1 MAIDAIVVTNTGLVR
16 IETMAMTPIV
26 KFAPMQ
32 PGRNYLVWATGTL
45 YIQNAVVGVELEAF
59 DAKHSIQLV
68 ARGTYS
74 YSLAVGTTLPADD
87 GLFTVAKVSAP
98 IRDVLS
104 PGEPVDV
111 ATGNGQ
117 LVLLAVDSVTV
128 QEV

>member
-1 MAIDAIVVTNTGLVR
+1 MATDAIVVTNTGLVK

-26 KFAPMQ
+26 QFAPMQ

-45 YIQNAVVGVELEAF
+45 HIQSALVDVELEAF
-59 DAKHSIQLV
+59 DAMHKIQL
-68 ARGTYS
+68 AGRGICS

-87 GLFTVAKVSAP
+87 DLFTVAKVSAA
-98 IRDVLS
+98 IRDFGS
-104 PGEPVDV
+104 PGQPADVSTVD
-111 ATGNGQ
+111 GQ